1 MLAISLAGVALYP
14 SIFVFYTMNMLFGI
28 VQSISSVAT
37 APFLMENSGE
47 EERTYLFS
55 FTSGLRMGS
64 VFVGNW
70 LGGYLPTWLGNLRG
84 FDPTSSTAY
93 GGALLSISVIAIVGF
108 IPLLFVQSEN
118 GKESQTR
125 NFSPISFA
133 RENPSL
139 LTKILVP
146 SFIIS
151 IGAGLFIPFMNV
163 FFRVVHGQSDQVI
176 GTLFAWGSLAM
187 GIGLMIAP
195 PIADRLG
202 KIRLVMVTQ
211 GLAIPFMMIL
221 GFAPIFGL
229 SAMAYF
235 VRMALMN
242 MSNPIYQTFIMEQV
256 DAASRA
262 TVASLYSMVWSFGR
276 AFSPS
281 ISGWLQ
287 VEYGFNPVFG
297 GAILMYAIAVTLYWV
312 FFLRPQRET
321 GRLPVPGD

>member
-1 MLAISLAGVALYP
+1 
-14 SIFVFYTMNMLFGI
+14 MLFGI

-55 FTSGLRMGS
+55 FTSGLQMGS

-70 LGGYLPTWLGNLRG
+70 LGGYLPTWIGDLRG

-93 GGALLSISVIAIVGF
+93 GGALLAISVVAVVGF
-108 IPLLFVQSEN
+108 IPLLFVLPAN
-118 GKESQTR
+118 GKERRSQ
-125 NFSPISFA
+125 NFSPITFA
-133 RENPSL
+133 RENPKL
-139 LTKILVP
+139 LSKILIP
-146 SFIIS
+146 TFIIS
-151 IGAGLFIPFMNV
+151 IGAGLFIPFMNI

-187 GIGLMIAP
+187 GVGLMIAP

-202 KIRLVMVTQ
+202 KIQLVMLTQ

-221 GFAPIFGL
+221 GFAPDFGL
-229 SAMAYF
+229 SALAYYF
-235 VRMALMN
+235 RMALMN
-242 MSNPIYQTFIMEQV
+242 MSNPIFQTFIMEQV
-256 DAASRA
+256 DATSRA

-281 ISGWLQ
+281 ASGWLQ
-287 VEYGFNPVFG
+287 VNYGFAPVFG
-297 GAILMYAIAVTLYWV
+297 GAIILYAIAVVMYWI
-312 FFLRPQRET
+312 FFLRPARKQV
-321 GRLPVPGD
+321 PVAARGD